1 MTIENLKIKSLLQLI
16 IEQRVKIN
24 INVFVRHENH
34 LKKKEI
40 YVRIVQGDKRIVCAL
55 CECE

>member
-1 MTIENLKIKSLLQLI
+1 MENLKIKSLLQLI

-24 INVFVRHENH
+24 INGFERHENH
-34 LKKKEI
+34 FLKKEI
-40 YVRIVQGDKRIVCAL
+40 CVCIVQGDKRIVCAL